1 MRQSADVYAPVDGTI
16 VGIDK
21 VILDGR
27 PEGDEVELM
36 EFETEGI
43 DDDGNVVVD
52 DVVVAVDADG
62 NVLATD
68 ETVAV
73 LTAQGDVVVEET
85 VSIVG
90 DDGRLHVLE
99 EDVVV
104 VEHDEEDE
112 S

>member
-1 MRQSADVYAPVDGTI
+1 MMRAGS
-16 VGIDK
+16 
-21 VILDGR
+21 GR
-27 PEGDEVELM
+27 PRQEDEMSDSETTPAGDEVELM
-36 EFETEGI
+36 EFETEGV